1 MPQNPVLDGL
11 VQRWLSG
18 DDHAAT
24 ELLEHLHRDLLRVVR
39 NRFHPMLRGR
49 LDPEDVVQSALR
61 TFFRRLRKKNLPG
74 TTADDVRRVLVTIA
88 KRKLAQKIRFHFAG
102 IRDVRREARR
112 RQDSGTNPPEPV
124 SPRDAQEAELHEFLR
139 WLEDVMPQLG
149 PREQEVL
156 KLALQGY
163 STADMAAELGLSQR
177 TVQLCLRG
185 LVIKLTQL
193 ARADV

>member
-1 MPQNPVLDGL
+1 M
-11 VQRWLSG
+11 
-18 DDHAAT
+18 
-24 ELLEHLHRDLLRVVR
+24 
-39 NRFHPMLRGR
+39 
-49 LDPEDVVQSALR
+49 
-61 TFFRRLRKKNLPG
+61 
-74 TTADDVRRVLVTIA
+74 
-88 KRKLAQKIRFHFAG
+88 
-102 IRDVRREARR
+102 
-112 RQDSGTNPPEPV
+112 

-139 WLEDVMPQLG
+139 WLEDVMPQLS

-185 LVIKLTQL
+185 LVIKLTEL